1 MHHKKSKMA
10 TSESNATILKFSYV
24 HVYIVLLLTSF
35 QFEKG
40 LNYSH
45 TKEKKTHHKI
55 TKIKLFLYHNIRKF
69 MNEHCFCET

>member
-1 MHHKKSKMA
+1 MILSHRFFFHFNSMHHKKSKMA

-24 HVYIVLLLTSF
+24 HVYIVLVLTSF

-45 TKEKKTHHKI
+45 TKEKKTSS
-55 TKIKLFLYHNIRKF
+55 
-69 MNEHCFCET
+69 